1 MKILKGLL
9 VIGILLQALLLSGC
23 DENTSNTANS
33 EVIDSDLYESESDV
47 NVGEDAESI
56 DNNLY
61 ESYVIACEDGDA
73 EACFKAGQ
81 VYSSEAYKEVDY
93 DRDQAAEKVAQFYLK
108 SCELGFAQGCTAY
121 AMSYTADSQQDSN
134 KDARYYFQKGCDG
147 GDDTACT
154 MLKMMPEE
162 E

>member
-1 MKILKGLL
+1 MKILKDLI
-9 VIGILLQALLLSGC
+9 VIGIVLQVLLLSGC
-23 DENTSNTANS
+23 AENTNNTAGS
-33 EVIDSDLYESESDV
+33 EFIDSDLSESDV
-47 NVGEDAESI
+47 DAGEDAESI
-56 DNNLY
+56 DNNLF

-81 VYSSEAYKEVDY
+81 VYSSEAHKELDY
-93 DRDQAAEKVAQFYLK
+93 DRDQAAEKVAHFYLR
-108 SCELGFAQGCTAY
+108 SCEFGFAQGCTAY
-121 AMSYTADSQQDSN
+121 AMSHTADSQQDSN